1 MNKKLASFLLTEVN
15 QWEKE
20 RIISSQQAQLLQQR
34 YRAQAT
40 KHSQNLLQI
49 ILSVIGALLIGVG
62 IVSILAFN
70 WDNLPETL
78 RMIIAFLPLVFS
90 YLLMFY
96 TIKNKASSAAW
107 CEGAA
112 IANTAGIFASL
123 AMLSQ
128 VFHVSA
134 SLDNYFLLSAML
146 ILPTIYLLNSASPL
160 LIYYGALLLWRFNFE
175 QIFKLLVL
183 EQTQLASLLSLF
195 LAALSLPFIIKR
207 HQDKSKFGFTYINW
221 SSVLLGFVFTA
232 DVLISVGKISPLISI
247 LVLCTLAATVAVAF
261 RQQLPVRPFAFV
273 GNITYIVLFIL
284 GYSRK
289 SYTWWLIDW
298 WLAENS
304 QTIFFL
310 TLGCLAI
317 FMGVG
322 LWLYKYTQKQNKI
335 ATGYYLLSLVG
346 STGLLSAMMA
356 YDNLF
361 KTDRTIYYR
370 SDFTTPFGNYI
381 WIIANLIIVALAIL
395 LFYRGIKEQT
405 PSSSSMGLALICI
418 LVTLR
423 FFDDDFSFLIK
434 GLIFIAMGMVFLV
447 ANWRLSK
454 YFKTINIKTNPP
466 QLK

>member
-1 MNKKLASFLLTEVN
+1 MNKKLASLLLTEIN

-34 YRAQAT
+34 YQAQAT

-62 IVSILAFN
+62 IISILAFN

-232 DVLISVGKISPLISI
+232 DVFISVGKISPLISV
-247 LVLCTLAATVAVAF
+247 LVLCTLAAAAAVAF

-310 TLGCLAI
+310 TLGFLAI
-317 FMGVG
+317 FVGVG

-454 YFKTINIKTNPP
+454 YFKTTNIKTNSS

>member
-1 MNKKLASFLLTEVN
+1 MNKKLASFLLTEVS

-34 YRAQAT
+34 YQAQAT

-78 RMIIAFLPLVFS
+78 RVIIAFLPLVFS

-96 TIKNKASSAAW
+96 TIKNKASSTAW

-123 AMLSQ
+123 AMVSQ
-128 VFHVSA
+128 VFHLSA
-134 SLDNYFLLSAML
+134 SLDNYFLLSAIL

-175 QIFKLLVL
+175 QVFKLLAL
-183 EQTQLASLLSLF
+183 GQTQLASLLSLF

-207 HQDKSKFGFTYINW
+207 HQDKGRFGFAYINW

-232 DVLISVGKISPLISI
+232 DVLISVGKISPLISV
-247 LVLCTLAATVAVAF
+247 LVLCTLAAAVAVAF

-273 GNITYIVLFIL
+273 GNITYIILFII
-284 GYSRK
+284 GYSRE
-289 SYTWWLIDW
+289 SYTWWLT
-298 WLAENS
+298 ENS

-310 TLGCLAI
+310 TLGFLAI
-317 FMGVG
+317 FMGAG
-322 LWLYKYTQKQNKI
+322 LWLYKQPQKQNKV

-454 YFKTINIKTNPP
+454 YFKTINIKTNPL

>member
-1 MNKKLASFLLTEVN
+1 MNKKLASFLLTEVS

-34 YRAQAT
+34 YRTQAT

-62 IVSILAFN
+62 IISILAFN

-96 TIKNKASSAAW
+96 TIKNKASSTAW

-128 VFHVSA
+128 VFHLSA
-134 SLDNYFLLSAML
+134 SLDNYFLLSAIL

-160 LIYYGALLLWRFNFE
+160 LIYYGAILLWRFNFE

-183 EQTQLASLLSLF
+183 EQTQLVSLLSLF

-207 HQDKSKFGFTYINW
+207 HQDKDRFGFTYINW

-232 DVLISVGKISPLISI
+232 DVLISVGKISPLIST
-247 LVLCTLAATVAVAF
+247 LVLCTLAAAVAVAF
-261 RQQLPVRPFAFV
+261 GQQLPMRPFAFV
-273 GNITYIVLFIL
+273 GNITYIILFIL

-289 SYTWWLIDW
+289 SYTWWLT
-298 WLAENS
+298 ENS

-310 TLGCLAI
+310 TLGFLAI
-317 FMGVG
+317 FVGAG
-322 LWLYKYTQKQNKI
+322 LWLYKQLQKQHKV

-346 STGLLSAMMA
+346 STGLLSAMIA
-356 YDNLF
+356 YDSLF
-361 KTDRTIYYR
+361 ITERSIYYH
-370 SDFTTPFGNYI
+370 SDFTTPLGNYI
-381 WIIANLIIVALAIL
+381 WITANLIIVALAIL

-405 PSSSSMGLALICI
+405 PSSSSMALALICI

-423 FFDDDFSFLIK
+423 FFDDDFSFLTK
-434 GLIFIAMGMVFLV
+434 GLVFIAMGMVFLV

-454 YFKTINIKTNPP
+454 YFKATNIKTNPT